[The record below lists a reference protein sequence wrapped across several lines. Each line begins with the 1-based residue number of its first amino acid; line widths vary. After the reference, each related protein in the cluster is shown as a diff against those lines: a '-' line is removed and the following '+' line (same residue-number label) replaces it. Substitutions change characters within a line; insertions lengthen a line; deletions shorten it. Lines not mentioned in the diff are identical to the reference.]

1 MSLYRIFFRL
11 KGPTSYASDKVPS
24 VIERAGS
31 TIVKAKSKE
40 EAKKK
45 LKNTNEFKKIFKTV
59 KDLDETGSKP
69 RLTRTKIEDA
79 STKTKF
85 EYKDPPKLK
94 REDKEYLKVINN
106 NKKKDMFKNYSK
118 GGRLSDGTAFI
129 KSLYKDKL

>member
-40 EAKKK
+40 EARKK
-45 LKNTNEFKKIFKTV
+45 LKSTDEFKKIFKTV

-79 STKTKF
+79 STKPKF
-85 EYKDPPKLK
+85 KYKDPPELS
-94 REDKEYLKVINN
+94 REAKQFLEMERKNP
-106 NKKKDMFKNYSK
+106 KKDMFKNYSK